1 MADLHIKDIE
11 SLDKLDNEI
20 VELKKKIEELQEVKE
35 LKKSQQKEV
44 ELKNKIIKYSTYDL
58 MEIGNIIAKLMTI
71 FGGKQYYCARNN
83 LLWAYD
89 YCIEP
94 ISYNVGDMSIYAF
107 YKFKKL
113 KHERIPFDT
122 SEKKDKCYLP
132 PSSFHSNNS
141 STTNSKYGDTEYVQ
155 VFLDY
160 LYQRRSSKLLE
171 EINEKDLEKILQE
184 FLEISIEL
192 QKHRKDEIERK
203 IEEKIQYQKRRE
215 FEKSCVIDRKLILSS
230 LAYIINHYEEDMSA
244 KLEKKEEWSRSSQ
257 WSELTG
263 YQILTINYN
272 NKEIYFKA
280 KIDSEGCY
288 PDEEYC
294 GVYVDM
300 NKHSDICFFE
310 IKSELSSALKSS
322 NYLLEFMNS
331 IEKMYLEKQNI
342 TVEDIQQLLV
352 NISNDNKYKQ
362 RTLSLCKKGKTIL

>member
-1 MADLHIKDIE
+1 MAEIHIMDIE
-11 SLDKLDNEI
+11 SLDKLNCEI

-35 LKKSQQKEV
+35 LKELQQEEV

-58 MEIGNIIAKLMTI
+58 IEIGNIIAKLMTM
-71 FGGKQYYCARNN
+71 FEGKQYYCAKNN
-83 LLWAYD
+83 LVWDCD

-107 YKFKKL
+107 YKIKRLEQK
-113 KHERIPFDT
+113 RIPFDT

-141 STTNSKYGDTEYVQ
+141 SNTNSKYNDTKYVQ

-171 EINEKDLEKILQE
+171 EIKKKDLEDILQE

-192 QKHRKDEIERK
+192 QQQRKQQIQKK
-203 IEEKIQYQKRRE
+203 IKEQIQKQKRKE
-215 FEKSCVIDRKLILSS
+215 YEKSCVIDRELILNS
-230 LAYIINHYEEDMSA
+230 LAYIINHHEEKMSA
-244 KLEKKEEWSRSSQ
+244 KLEKDEEWSRSSQ

-263 YQILTINYN
+263 YQILTIYYN
-272 NKEIYFKA
+272 NREISFKA

-310 IKSELSSALKSS
+310 IKNELSIVLKNS
-322 NYLLEFMNS
+322 NFLLKFMNS
-331 IEKMYLEKQNI
+331 IEEMYLEKQKN
-342 TVEDIQQLLV
+342 QLF
-352 NISNDNKYKQ
+352 
-362 RTLSLCKKGKTIL
+362 

>member
-1 MADLHIKDIE
+1 MAELHITDIE
-11 SLDKLDNEI
+11 SLDKLNCEI
-20 VELKKKIEELQEVKE
+20 VSLKKKIEELQEVKE
-35 LKKSQQKEV
+35 LKKLQQEEV

-58 MEIGNIIAKLMTI
+58 MEIGNVIAKLMTI
-71 FGGKQYYCARNN
+71 FEGKQYYCAKNN
-83 LLWAYD
+83 FCWSYD

-94 ISYNVGDMSIYAF
+94 IRYNSSNMSIYAF
-107 YKFKKL
+107 YEIKKL
-113 KHERIPFDT
+113 KQERIPFDT

-141 STTNSKYGDTEYVQ
+141 SNTNSKYNDTKYVQ

-171 EINEKDLEKILQE
+171 EIKKKDLEDILQE

-192 QKHRKDEIERK
+192 QQQRKEEIERK
-203 IEEKIQYQKRRE
+203 IEEQIQYQKRRE
-215 FEKSCVIDRKLILSS
+215 FEKSCVIDRKLILNS

-244 KLEKKEEWSRSSQ
+244 KLENNEEWSGSSQ

-272 NKEIYFKA
+272 DRKIVFKA

-294 GVYVDM
+294 VGHIDM

-310 IKSELSSALKSS
+310 IKNKLYPVLKDS

-331 IEKMYLEKQNI
+331 IEQMYLEKQNI
-342 TVEDIQQLLV
+342 TTEDIQQLLV
-352 NISNDNKYKQ
+352 NISNDNKSKQ
-362 RTLSLCKKGKTIL
+362 RVLKRSNNV

>member
-35 LKKSQQKEV
+35 LKKLQQKEV

-71 FGGKQYYCARNN
+71 FEGKQYYCARNN
-83 LLWAYD
+83 LLWGDD

-94 ISYNVGDMSIYAF
+94 ISYNVDDMSIYAF

-113 KHERIPFDT
+113 KQERIPFDA
-122 SEKKDKCYLP
+122 SEKKDKCFLP

-141 STTNSKYGDTEYVQ
+141 STTNSKYGDTEYAQ

-310 IKSELSSALKSS
+310 IKSELSSALKSG

-331 IEKMYLEKQNI
+331 IEGMYLEKQNI
-342 TVEDIQQLLV
+342 TVKDIQQLLA

>member
-1 MADLHIKDIE
+1 MAEIHIMDIE
-11 SLDKLDNEI
+11 SLDKLNCEI

-35 LKKSQQKEV
+35 FKKLQQEEV
-44 ELKNKIIKYSTYDL
+44 ELRNKIIKYSTYDL
-58 MEIGNIIAKLMTI
+58 IEIGNIIAKLMTI
-71 FGGKQYYCARNN
+71 FEGKQYCCAKNN
-83 LLWAYD
+83 LIWDCD

-94 ISYNVGDMSIYAF
+94 ISYNVGNMSIYAF
-107 YKFKKL
+107 YKIKKIEQ
-113 KHERIPFDT
+113 KRIPFDT
-122 SEKKDKCYLP
+122 SEKKEKCYLA
-132 PSSFHSNNS
+132 PSNFHSNNS
-141 STTNSKYGDTEYVQ
+141 SRNNSKYDDNEYVQ

-171 EINEKDLEKILQE
+171 EINEKDLEDILQE

-192 QKHRKDEIERK
+192 QQHRKEEIERK
-203 IEEKIQYQKRRE
+203 IEEQIQKQKRRE
-215 FEKSCVIDRKLILSS
+215 FEKSCVIDRKLILNS

-244 KLEKKEEWSRSSQ
+244 KLENNEEWSGSSQ

-272 NKEIYFKA
+272 DRKIVFKA

-294 GVYVDM
+294 VGHIDM

-310 IKSELSSALKSS
+310 IKNKLYPVLKDS

-331 IEKMYLEKQNI
+331 IEEMYLEKQNI
-342 TVEDIQQLLV
+342 TTEDIQQLLV
-352 NISNDNKYKQ
+352 NISNDNKSKQ
-362 RTLSLCKKGKTIL
+362 RVLKLNKRDKIIL